1 MEKKKVEDYIK
12 KKLNKIRKITE
23 QDMKPYLDGFLNEVN
38 HMKILQGINNENE
51 NTVIFKEY
59 FNTEEEFGI
68 VMELCDSDLSKNEKK
83 LDYKEIQAILKQLNN
98 SFKIMSEN
106 KILHRAI
113 KPGNI
118 LIKKKNDEIIYKL
131 KLTDESGL
139 VNDSTNI
146 ISSDKIAKNFRI
158 YSPEILRGEK
168 YREES
173 DLWSLGI
180 LIYYLYFKAYPF
192 QGKDHKEIL
201 DKIEKGIKIDI
212 KENDLNDLVRKLLNK
227 DPSKRMSWREYFAHP
242 FVTKNN

>member
-1 MEKKKVEDYIK
+1 MERIFSHINFSKLIIIIQIIIKEEKNLGEGGFGIIYEANSLKNKEEKFAIKIMEKKKVKDYIK

-118 LIKKKNDEIIYKL
+118 LIKKKMMKL
-131 KLTDESGL
+131 
-139 VNDSTNI
+139 
-146 ISSDKIAKNFRI
+146 F
-158 YSPEILRGEK
+158 
-168 YREES
+168 
-173 DLWSLGI
+173 
-180 LIYYLYFKAYPF
+180 
-192 QGKDHKEIL
+192 
-201 DKIEKGIKIDI
+201 
-212 KENDLNDLVRKLLNK
+212 LN
-227 DPSKRMSWREYFAHP
+227 
-242 FVTKNN
+242 